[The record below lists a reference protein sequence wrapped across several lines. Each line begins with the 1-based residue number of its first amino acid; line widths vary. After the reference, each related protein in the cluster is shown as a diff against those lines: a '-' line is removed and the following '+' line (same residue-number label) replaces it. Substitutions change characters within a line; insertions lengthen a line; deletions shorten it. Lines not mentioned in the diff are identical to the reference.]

1 MQILHGKKQNRNS
14 WNEIKDLEWIKG
26 KKRIK
31 KKQIFFTAN
40 KFKEALLSVMKLL
53 QNLRKLPELRLLT
66 LVAVMLVNFTKTLFI
81 STLSLFV

>member
-1 MQILHGKKQNRNS
+1 MQILYGKKQNRNS